1 MASFSL
7 SEALK
12 TEALTPFGNAL
23 AGALGGVASN
33 TLVYPLDTV
42 KTRIQA
48 AHDEE
53 SGLTKQQKHG
63 VLALLLRIWHKEG
76 LTGFFKGFS
85 ANMINTFSMQFAYF
99 FFHSWLRDW
108 TLKRLSRNAAKPII
122 QLSTSLE
129 LILGALAGAFAQ
141 IFTIPVA
148 VIATRQQ
155 LHTSGHGVKSPGL
168 FDTAR
173 EIMAEDGVTGLWTGL
188 KPGLV
193 LTANPAIT
201 YGVFERVKGILIAAQ
216 VAAGAEGRL
225 TPGRSFLIGVL
236 SKTLA
241 TVVTY
246 PYIFAKVR
254 LQAKPASVARTFQNP
269 SPEAPSADA
278 TEPTAPNSYANVV
291 ASSEPAHESG
301 EHFVSE
307 KDLEANAQES
317 SAHAPST
324 VAKTS
329 TGKRQT
335 SALGVLRDTYK
346 TKGFAGWYQGMHAQ
360 IIKAVL
366 SQGILFMLKN
376 QFERYALIIM
386 ILSRRLLKRA

>member
-33 TLVYPLDTV
+33 TV

-48 AHDEE
+48 AHDHDA
-53 SGLTKQQKHG
+53 GLSKQQKQT
-63 VLALLLRIWHKEG
+63 VLGLLLRIWHKEG
-76 LTGFFKGFS
+76 LPGFFKGFS

-108 TLKRLSRNAAKPII
+108 TLKRLSRNVVKPVV
-122 QLSTSLE
+122 QLSTALE
-129 LILGALAGAFAQ
+129 LLLGALAGAFAQ

-155 LHTSGHGVKSPGL
+155 LHTPEHDAKHPGL

-173 EIMAEDGVTGLWTGL
+173 EIIAEDGVTGLWTGL

-201 YGVFERVKGILIAAQ
+201 YGVFERVKGILVAAQ
-216 VAAGAEGRL
+216 VAAGAEARL
-225 TPGRSFLIGVL
+225 TPGRSFLLGIL

-241 TVVTY
+241 TIVTY

-254 LQAKPASVARTFQNP
+254 LQAKPPKPQGQTTT
-269 SPEAPSADA
+269 PSAPPANA
-278 TEPTAPNSYANVV
+278 TEPTAPTSYANVV
-291 ASSEPAHESG
+291 ASSEPAHESDA
-301 EHFVSE
+301 HFVSE
-307 KDLEANAQES
+307 KDLEANTQE
-317 SAHAPST
+317 AATQTPLKAAET
-324 VAKTS
+324 VASKQS
-329 TGKRQT
+329 RQT
-335 SALGVLRDTYK
+335 SAIGVLRDTYR